1 MTWNK
6 ERYITD
12 ILKTFKNQSRDREGI
27 NLLKRDFL
35 EPEIT
40 EDYEEFKEG
49 TVPRELIESMEEN
62 TYMWQK
68 ISRNNN
74 KK

>member
-1 MTWNK
+1 MTWDK

-12 ILKTFKNQSRDREGI
+12 ILKTFKNQSKDRERI

-35 EPEIT
+35 ESDIIE
-40 EDYEEFKEG
+40 EYEESKEG
-49 TVPRELIESMEEN
+49 TVPRELVEPMEKN
-62 TYMWQK
+62 NYMWQK
-68 ISRNNN
+68 INRNN